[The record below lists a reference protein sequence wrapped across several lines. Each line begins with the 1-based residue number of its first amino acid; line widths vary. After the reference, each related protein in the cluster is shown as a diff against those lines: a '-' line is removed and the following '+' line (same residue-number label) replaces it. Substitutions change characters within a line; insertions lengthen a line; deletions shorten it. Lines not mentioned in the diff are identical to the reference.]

1 MTLPNLIHITLSLY
15 DIDFDEFKQFIIQIS
30 SQLKCLSVTIQYLSF
45 CYIDVIND
53 DFEIN
58 PYHAL
63 INRFTSSFW
72 IQRQWIFRILVADDE
87 VIYVIRPYRDT
98 SNDFPKYTHFNQN
111 SINDDII
118 VNQQT
123 SVSYSSNVWLI
134 ITCLDICCSQLYASI
149 LIKIFNLLPNINSM
163 RISLL
168 PLPKEMYEYD
178 EFTIIH
184 KILLQDNKIT
194 NVTLR
199 NISELEQID
208 LIIDICP
215 WIQYLTLERISDVD
229 LKLVVRRTLLKIKK
243 NHIRRPITICIY
255 VVDANNNMIQQLE
268 KMINSKKLLKNCT
281 LNRQYDRFYLQW
293 RKISF

>member
-1 MTLPNLIHITLSLY
+1 M
-15 DIDFDEFKQFIIQIS
+15 IQ
-30 SQLKCLSVTIQYLSF
+30 
-45 CYIDVIND
+45 
-53 DFEIN
+53 
-58 PYHAL
+58 
-63 INRFTSSFW
+63 
-72 IQRQWIFRILVADDE
+72 
-87 VIYVIRPYRDT
+87 
-98 SNDFPKYTHFNQN
+98 
-111 SINDDII
+111 
-118 VNQQT
+118 
-123 SVSYSSNVWLI
+123 
-134 ITCLDICCSQLYASI
+134 ITCLDICCSQLSASI

-163 RISLL
+163 IISSL

-199 NISELEQID
+199 NISELKQID

-229 LKLVVRRTLLKIKK
+229 LKLVVRRTLSKIKK

-255 VVDANNNMIQQLE
+255 VVDANNNMMQQLE
-268 KMINSKKLLKNCT
+268 KIINSKKLLKNCT

-293 RKISF
+293 RKKSF

>member
-1 MTLPNLIHITLSLY
+1 
-15 DIDFDEFKQFIIQIS
+15 E
-30 SQLKCLSVTIQYLSF
+30 
-45 CYIDVIND
+45 
-53 DFEIN
+53 
-58 PYHAL
+58 
-63 INRFTSSFW
+63 
-72 IQRQWIFRILVADDE
+72 
-87 VIYVIRPYRDT
+87 T

-134 ITCLDICCSQLYASI
+134 VKDSLLTKMNQLFINKIRLIFAMIQITCLDICCSQLSASI

-163 RISLL
+163 IISSL

-199 NISELEQID
+199 NISELKQID

-229 LKLVVRRTLLKIKK
+229 LKLVVRRTLSKIKK

-255 VVDANNNMIQQLE
+255 VVDANNNMMQQLE
-268 KMINSKKLLKNCT
+268 KIINSKKLLKNCT

-293 RKISF
+293 RKKSF